1 MIPMVARFVF
11 SWFALLIGVSDVC
24 AQTVKRAPPV
34 KPGAADKRAPAAVD
48 PAFSESAL
56 FRPGDTFDLN
66 LGAVPLEAEPAS
78 FNKTFTIGGDGFVNV
93 PYAGQVQAAGL
104 TQSQLERAIQTRL
117 IEGKIFRW
125 PTITITVPERARLI
139 TVGGQVRAPQRIYWS
154 ADMTVM
160 SALNAAGGPAEFA
173 GDKIRV
179 TREKKLQ
186 MFSRKR
192 LLKKPEEDPRVFPG
206 DQIELL

>member
-1 MIPMVARFVF
+1 MVARIVF
-11 SWFALLIGVSDVC
+11 SWFALIIGVSDLC
-24 AQTVKRAPPV
+24 AQTVRKATPV
-34 KPGAADKRAPAAVD
+34 KPATAGKPAPAVAD
-48 PAFSESAL
+48 QGFSESTA
-56 FRPGDTFDLN
+56 FRPGDTFELS
-66 LGAVPLEAEPAS
+66 LGAVPPEADPAG
-78 FNKTFTIGGDGFVNV
+78 FRNLYTIGGDGFVNV
-93 PYAGQVQAAGL
+93 PYAGQVKAAGF

-117 IEGKIFRW
+117 IEEKIFRW
-125 PTITITVPERARLI
+125 PTITINVPERARLI
-139 TVGGQVRAPQRIYWS
+139 TVGGQVRAPQRLSWS

-192 LLKKPEEDPRVFPG
+192 LLKKPEEDPKVFPG